1 MRKVKIKAVV
11 GYTNLPFISLGSTM
25 DENNTVKHKLFPSN
39 SKIII
44 QSLVGTQP
52 LRLST
57 LETDRPCVSCY
68 TSINGHF
75 AKTKLV
81 VAQGLSMRFNITAVT
96 SGAARLIV

>member
-1 MRKVKIKAVV
+1 MKAVV
-11 GYTNLPFISLGSTM
+11 GYTNLPFISLGRTM
-25 DENNTVKHKLFPSN
+25 NENNVKHKLFPSN

-68 TSINGHF
+68 TSINGHI
-75 AKTKLV
+75 AKTKLA
-81 VAQGLSMRFNITAVT
+81 VAQGRSMHFNITAAT
-96 SGAARLIV
+96 GGAARLIV

>member
-1 MRKVKIKAVV
+1 MHNYHSCQTFESRQLCNNFNWPDGSSQQSVQVKDQVRKVKAVV
-11 GYTNLPFISLGSTM
+11 GYTNLAFISLGSTM

-57 LETDRPCVSCY
+57 LETDRP
-68 TSINGHF
+68 
-75 AKTKLV
+75 
-81 VAQGLSMRFNITAVT
+81 
-96 SGAARLIV
+96 